1 MMVGAKPCPQSWEEI
16 DWKGNGMDKVRV
28 EPLVRAK
35 LCNLDSRLELC
46 DESGKTLGY
55 FVPVSEQ
62 HRLLYAWAR
71 AEFTDEE
78 IEAARAEPGGLP
90 IAEVLAGLA
99 DG

>member
-1 MMVGAKPCPQSWEEI
+1 M
-16 DWKGNGMDKVRV
+16 NKVHV

-35 LCNLDSRLELC
+35 LGNLDSRMELC

-62 HRLLYAWAR
+62 HRLLYAWAQ

-78 IEAARAEPGGLP
+78 IAAAHAEPGGLN

-99 DG
+99 DE